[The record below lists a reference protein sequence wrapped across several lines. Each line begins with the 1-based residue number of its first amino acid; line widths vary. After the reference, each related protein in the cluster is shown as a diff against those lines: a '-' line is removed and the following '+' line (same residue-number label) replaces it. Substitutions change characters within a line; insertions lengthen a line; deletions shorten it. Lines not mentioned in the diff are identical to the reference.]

1 MMYELLLRFLPR
13 QIAHLAMIIWYTLLL
28 LLIFLAWDLPQAEF
42 RYGFL

>member
-1 MMYELLLRFLPR
+1 MYDLLLRFLPR
-13 QIAHLAMIIWYTLLL
+13 QIANVALIIWYAILL